1 MRVARL
7 AVLAGGALVSACA
20 LAQSWPTKP
29 IHLMLGYTTG
39 GAADAMARPLIAK
52 MEPALGQPLVID
64 YRPGAGAT
72 VAAQA
77 TSAAAPDGYTLH
89 LIDAGPMTIVPHV
102 TRVSYD
108 PLSSFTPIG
117 FVCSGGTAI
126 VVHPSLPV
134 NSLDD
139 LIRLARAQ
147 PDKLSYG
154 TSGVAGAGHMAAELL
169 QIAAGIKMVHVA
181 YKGGAPAMTDLLG
194 GHIPLLFASMGTA
207 VPYIKSGKIK
217 ALAVTSSR
225 RVPAI
230 ADVHTVA
237 ELGFAGFEAL
247 IWFALVGPA
256 KLPADVVAKLSRAL
270 TNALEDR
277 SVQDA
282 IRALGYEPAPGTPA
296 QLAATIREDLEKWRK
311 VVREANIRSE

>member
-1 MRVARL
+1 MLVARCAIL
-7 AVLAGGALVSACA
+7 ACAALVWLCA
-20 LAQSWPTKP
+20 WAQGWPTKP
-29 IHLMLGYTTG
+29 IPLMLGYTTG
-39 GAADAMARPLIAK
+39 GGTDAIARPLIAK
-52 MEPALGQPLVID
+52 MEPALGQPLIID

-102 TRVSYD
+102 TRVAYD

-126 VVHPSLPV
+126 VVHPSVAV

-147 PDKLSYG
+147 PGKLSYG

-169 QIAAGIKMVHVA
+169 QIAAQMKMVHVA
-181 YKGGAPAMTDLLG
+181 YKGGGPAMTDLLG

-207 VPYIKSGKIK
+207 VSHIKSGKIK
-217 ALAVTSSR
+217 GLAVTSAT

-230 ADVHTVA
+230 PQVQTVA
-237 ELGFAGFEAL
+237 ELGFPGIEAVTRVGL
-247 IWFALVGPA
+247 AGPA
-256 KLPADVVAKLSRAL
+256 QLPAESRAKVSRAL
-270 TNALEDR
+270 TNALDDR
-277 SVQDA
+277 SVQEA

-296 QLAATIREDLEKWRK
+296 QLAATIRGDLEKWRR

>member
-1 MRVARL
+1 
-7 AVLAGGALVSACA
+7 
-20 LAQSWPTKP
+20 
-29 IHLMLGYTTG
+29 
-39 GAADAMARPLIAK
+39 
-52 MEPALGQPLVID
+52 
-64 YRPGAGAT
+64 
-72 VAAQA
+72 
-77 TSAAAPDGYTLH
+77 
-89 LIDAGPMTIVPHV
+89 
-102 TRVSYD
+102 
-108 PLSSFTPIG
+108 
-117 FVCSGGTAI
+117 
-126 VVHPSLPV
+126 
-134 NSLDD
+134 
-139 LIRLARAQ
+139 
-147 PDKLSYG
+147 
-154 TSGVAGAGHMAAELL
+154 
-169 QIAAGIKMVHVA
+169 MVHVA

-217 ALAVTSSR
+217 ALAVTSSS

-237 ELGFAGFEAL
+237 ELGFPGFEAL
-247 IWFALVGPA
+247 VWFALVGPA

-296 QLAATIREDLEKWRK
+296 QLAATIRDDLEKWRK